1 MSRLHLDEVLCIV
14 SSSYSSKPNNQMGFV
29 KKYLACKHLAAQCF
43 YDAQLYSDALHL
55 LRNDHMWNDTAQ
67 LPPNFH
73 QDGPLLAAQQLSV
86 SIFSSLVI
94 KFD

>member
-1 MSRLHLDEVLCIV
+1 
-14 SSSYSSKPNNQMGFV
+14 MGFV
-29 KKYLACKHLAAQCF
+29 KKYLACKHLAAQCL

-86 SIFSSLVI
+86 SIFSSLLLI
-94 KFD
+94 LTDNIDASFLL